1 MLPWPG
7 SNFFRKAA
15 APMEQLRFPNADS
28 ASSSPGDGAV
38 RLRML
43 LAYDGSGYRG
53 VTPQPGQR
61 TVGGAVAEA
70 LTRILRQHG
79 PVRVVVAGR
88 TDAGVH
94 AWGQVLHADVRM
106 PVGDVDLVR
115 IRRSLS
121 GLLGDT
127 IVVRDIGMAP
137 AGFHARFSAQWR
149 SYRYLVLNELSA
161 DPVRRSSWW
170 HVGDR
175 LDVDAMALATD
186 PFLGDHDFTSFGR
199 TPKNPDGTP
208 GSMRRV
214 VLYARWLSGDD
225 PDHPGLLR
233 FEIRATSFCQQMV
246 RSIVGFLVEV
256 GRGRRHAGDVLA
268 ALAARK
274 RQATMLAPPHGLSL
288 WAVGYPD
295 GYGSLDSAGA
305 GSPAGA
311 GSGSPDRAGSPNGYG
326 VITSS

>member
-1 MLPWPG
+1 MPPWPG
-7 SNFFRKAA
+7 SSFFPKRA
-15 APMEQLRFPNADS
+15 APVEQLRFPNADS

-53 VTPQPGQR
+53 VTPQRGQR
-61 TVGGAVAEA
+61 TVGGAVSEA
-70 LTRILRQHG
+70 LTRILRLRV

-94 AWGQVLHADVRM
+94 AWGQVLHADVGV
-106 PVGDVDLVR
+106 PVGEVNLIR

-127 IVVRDIGMAP
+127 IVVRDIGLAP

-149 SYRYLVLNELSA
+149 SYRYLLLNELSA

-199 TPKNPDGTP
+199 TPKNPDGTS

-214 VLYARWLSGDD
+214 VLHAGWLTRFD

-246 RSIVGFLVEV
+246 RSMVGFLVEV

-295 GYGSLDSAGA
+295 GYGS
-305 GSPAGA
+305 PAGC
-311 GSGSPDRAGSPNGYG
+311 GSPDGHG